1 MQIVYKK
8 IGELKPYKN
17 NPRKN
22 DGAVDAV
29 AQSIKEFG
37 FKVPI
42 VIDKDGEI
50 VAGHTRLKAAVKL
63 GLEEVPCIVADDL
76 TPEQVRAFRLVDNK
90 TAELSEWDME
100 LLVGELEDLD
110 LSEFNLDWGIDQD
123 EIDAEE
129 KADAA
134 DEQLAVDTLPDSRVI
149 GFSVSVFGTKS
160 ECFVEVQLEPDKA
173 ERLLEYIQVNGAE
186 KVAELI
192 KGAIDDAV

>member
-90 TAELSEWDME
+90 TAELAEWDME

-134 DEQLAVDTLPDSRVI
+134 DEQLAVDALPDSRVI

>member
-29 AQSIKEFG
+29 AKSIEEFG

-50 VAGHTRLKAAVKL
+50 VAGHTRIKAAVKL

>member
-1 MQIVYKK
+1 MQIVYVKVTD
-8 IGELKPYKN
+8 LKPYKH

-22 DGAVDAV
+22 DNAVDAV
-29 AQSIKEFG
+29 AKSIKEFG

-42 VIDKDGEI
+42 IIDKDGEI

-63 GLEEVPCIVADDL
+63 GLEDVPCIVADDL

-100 LLVGELEDLD
+100 LLIGELEDLD
-110 LSEFNLDWGIDQD
+110 LAEFNLDWGIDQD

-149 GFSVSVFGTKS
+149 GFSVSAFGTKS

-173 ERLLEYIQVNGAE
+173 ERLLEYIQINGAE